1 MMMPGQ
7 VYAVTIDIFPTSNLF
22 KRGHRVRLDI
32 SSSNFPRFDVN
43 PNTGEPQGRARGTRV
58 ARNAVHVGPACPSQV
73 ILPVIPRAPQRTR
86 ARPRSHDTSQAG
98 PRRAPSAAEPEV
110 AAGRPHHSAEDNPAL
125 QAIWHVVCAIP
136 RGRVTTYGAVARAA
150 GLPGR
155 ARQAG
160 FALRVA
166 PRALNLPWHRVVGAG
181 GRIVFP
187 KSSRQHLEQARRLRA
202 EGVVVR
208 DGRVRHSSAC

>member
-1 MMMPGQ
+1 MTYRGR
-7 VYAVTIDIFPTSNLF
+7 TIAALLRPL
-22 KRGHRVRLDI
+22 
-32 SSSNFPRFDVN
+32 SSGKSQPR
-43 PNTGEPQGRARGTRV
+43 PYR
-58 ARNAVHVGPACPSQV
+58 
-73 ILPVIPRAPQRTR
+73 
-86 ARPRSHDTSQAG
+86 
-98 PRRAPSAAEPEV
+98 
-110 AAGRPHHSAEDNPAL
+110 SAEDNPAL

-136 RGRVTTYGAVARAA
+136 RGRVSTYGAVARAA

-187 KSSRQHLEQARRLRA
+187 KSSREHLEQARRLRA

-208 DGRVRHSSAC
+208 DGRVTPSALSGLDEI